1 MLRCLYT
8 AQAEGSRELASLSTV
23 LRCAV
28 LQGLCALPD
37 SMYVAAAAAAVAVLS
52 AAPVAAALVAVD
64 DAVAAAAWTQW

>member
-1 MLRCLYT
+1 MLLCLYT

-37 SMYVAAAAAAVAVLS
+37 SMYVAAAAAVAVLS